1 MVQIKLDEQQH
12 VVYNHTVSE
21 MVAEFNQSD
30 PLQAEML
37 KNLLKNLLIRSNRLF
52 RSQNTIGEIDDANID
67 FARKF
72 SELVEKNFINNK
84 QVDAY
89 AEMMGLAPASLTK
102 KLQKFGIESPSRIIK
117 NRIITEAKRL
127 LLYTDKSIKEISFLI
142 GYDDQHYFSRLFAKE
157 AGVSPSD
164 YKKSVHKN

>member
-72 SELVEKNFINNK
+72 SELVEKNFINTK

-89 AEMMGLAPASLTK
+89 AENDGACASFAN
-102 KLQKFGIESPSRIIK
+102 QKTSKIWYRVAIA
-117 NRIITEAKRL
+117 N
-127 LLYTDKSIKEISFLI
+127 
-142 GYDDQHYFSRLFAKE
+142 
-157 AGVSPSD
+157 
-164 YKKSVHKN
+164 N